1 MGFFD
6 GIKRLFVRGGD
17 ADALAD
23 VEAWARD
30 EQFSFRALRG
40 DAPGFVI
47 DGELGIQPWR
57 LDWGPS
63 QHPCID
69 GQELRLRADLNLSSS
84 LQALVIDRPLQ
95 LQLTQRM
102 VDLYVDTAPAAVEP
116 AAPPEMR
123 WLVMHDE
130 LSGTELGALRDRFA
144 GLSPDKAWLTSWLE
158 GPLTMGLLSA
168 PLAAGQPMLLMLS
181 QARLTLRTRFISP
194 RPEDLEAWVHL
205 FQLAIRT
212 ARRAADAEPDLGH
225 ASTQPSM
232 FTTSL
237 GDDTR
242 P

>member
-6 GIKRLFVRGGD
+6 GIKRLFTRGRDG
-17 ADALAD
+17 DALAD
-23 VEAWARD
+23 IETWARD
-30 EQFSFRALRG
+30 EQFRFRALRG
-40 DAPGFVI
+40 EAPGFVI
-47 DGELGIQPWR
+47 DGQLGIQPWR

-69 GQELRLRADLNLSSS
+69 GSELRLRADLNLSAS
-84 LQALVIDRPLQ
+84 LQALVLDRPLQ
-95 LQLTQRM
+95 AQLTQRM
-102 VDLYVDTAPAAVEP
+102 VDLYVDPAPSPVEHP
-116 AAPPEMR
+116 APPEMR

-130 LSGTELGALRDRFA
+130 LSGTDLGALRERFA
-144 GLSPDKAWLTSWLE
+144 GVSPDKAWLKSWLE
-158 GPLTMGLLSA
+158 GPLTMGLLAA
-168 PLAAGQPMLLMLS
+168 PLVAGQPMLLMLS
-181 QARLTLRTRFISP
+181 QSRLTLRTGFTAP
-194 RPEDLEAWVHL
+194 RHQDLETWVHV
-205 FQLAIRT
+205 FQVAIRA

>member
-23 VEAWARD
+23 IEAWARD
-30 EQFSFRALRG
+30 EQFSFRPLRG

-47 DGELGIQPWR
+47 DGQLGIQPWR

-63 QHPCID
+63 QHPCIH
-69 GQELRLRADLNLSSS
+69 GPELRLRADLNLSSS
-84 LQALVIDRPLQ
+84 LQALVLDRPLQ
-95 LQLTQRM
+95 AQLTQRM
-102 VDLYVDTAPAAVEP
+102 VDLYVDTAPVPVEHP
-116 AAPPEMR
+116 TPPEMR

-130 LSGTELGALRDRFA
+130 LIVTELGALRDRFA
-144 GLSPDKAWLTSWLE
+144 GVSPDKVWLQSWLE

-168 PLAAGQPMLLMLS
+168 PLVAGQPMLLMLS
-181 QARLTLRTRFISP
+181 QARLTLRTGFSSP
-194 RPEDLEAWVHL
+194 RPQDLDAWVHL